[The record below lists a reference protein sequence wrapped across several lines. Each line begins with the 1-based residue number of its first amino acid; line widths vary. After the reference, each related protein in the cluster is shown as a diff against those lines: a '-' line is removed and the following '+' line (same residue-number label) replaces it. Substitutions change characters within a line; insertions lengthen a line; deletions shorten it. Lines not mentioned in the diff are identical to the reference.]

1 MAQAVAPPSTPQK
14 LDDIM
19 IAMDVVDTLRHRE
32 DLVRRE
38 LNEEGR
44 ETELIA
50 RLRTIYHDQGIDVPD
65 HVLADG
71 VKALK
76 ESRFTYTPP
85 PAGLK
90 RSLFT
95 LWARRGSYGK
105 RTGIAAAALLAGYVG
120 YDRMIATPARLVQE
134 QSRIEITET
143 LPKALRQAHADVVGI
158 APGDGLAKQKADA
171 FVADGE
177 RALRDGNRDGA
188 ARALAQLGDLREQLR
203 GAQAAGQSLRQAH
216 AEVLAIAVDN
226 AAKQKANIIL
236 AEGERLARA
245 GEKAGAAKAAA
256 DLQALK
262 SDLAREYTL
271 TIVSR
276 PGEPS
281 LVRRRPPRSV
291 NSDARNHYV
300 IVEAIAPDGSTLA
313 LPVRS
318 EEDGSTK
325 SVTKFGMRIPQA
337 TYDAIAQDK
346 RDDGIVQRNR
356 FGVKRRGMLDVE
368 HLMPFDGGYIT
379 SW

>member
-1 MAQAVAPPSTPQK
+1 MAETVAPPSTPQK

-50 RLRTIYHDQGIDVPD
+50 RLRKIYHDQGIEVPD

-90 RSLFT
+90 RSLLT
-95 LWARRGSYGK
+95 LWTKRASYGK
-105 RTGIAAAALLAGYVG
+105 RTGIAAAALLATYVG
-120 YDRMIATPARLVQE
+120 YDRMVAAPARLVQE
-134 QSRIEITET
+134 QARVEIAET
-143 LPKALRQAHADVVGI
+143 LPRALRQTHADIITVAVG
-158 APGDGLAKQKADA
+158 DVLAKQKADA
-171 FVADGE
+171 LLADGE
-177 RALRDGNRDGA
+177 RALRDGNRDGVRA
-188 ARALAQLGDLREQLR
+188 ASAALVALRDQLR
-203 GAQAAGQSLRQAH
+203 AAQSAEQALRQAH
-216 AEVLAIAVDN
+216 AEALAAAVDN
-226 AAKQKANIIL
+226 AAKQKASALL
-236 AEGERLARA
+236 ADGERLARA
-245 GEKAGAAKAAA
+245 GDKTGAAKIAA
-256 DLQALK
+256 DLQVLK
-262 SDLAREYTL
+262 FDLLREYTL

-276 PGEPS
+276 PNEPS
-281 LVRRRPPRSV
+281 LVRRRPPRST
-291 NSDARNHYV
+291 SADARNHYV
-300 IVEAIAPDGSTLA
+300 IVEAIAPDGNKLGLSI
-313 LPVRS
+313 RS

-325 SVTKFGMRIPQA
+325 TVTKFGMRVPQA

-346 RDDGIVQRNR
+346 RDDGIIQRNR
-356 FGVKRRGMLDVE
+356 FGVKRRGMLEVE
-368 HLMPFDGGYIT
+368 YLMPFEGGYIT